1 MPSYALFRFQ
11 FLITLSLVMSVTM
24 THKDLQTLLKHAFS
38 VKLLASPNAPL
49 ILSFLHRQFKHAGC
63 LTISHEALSAALE
76 QLLVELRQHHP
87 ERYPGTVS
95 HYLSQWCD
103 EEHRFLRKYYVAGS
117 DDPVYELTSASERAL
132 GWVADLHKSA
142 FVGTESRFL
151 RIMALLKDMVVHQTD
166 DVALRLRQLQAQQAA
181 LQAQIDTLASTG
193 RAVRYSDTQLKER
206 FLEAHDIARR
216 LLGDF
221 REVEENFRAIARSVQ
236 EQLFQ
241 TGNRKGDILRYV
253 LDADAALKTS
263 DQGRSFYAF
272 WQFLLSQDEQEELRQ
287 LLDTIYAMP
296 GLPTDQEMGLR
307 HLKRQLLDAGAKV
320 VASNRSLIQQLR
332 TMLDEHHAADAQRV
346 RDLITEI
353 SQVALR
359 VVEAPPDDEAFMA
372 VETSPTVDS
381 PMARVLWSPPPVTSF
396 GDEPPELG
404 EADLSEATLDAFQHQ
419 LYVDERLLRQNIAHL
434 LEYRPAVTLAEVVK
448 TYPIERG
455 LTEVITYFSIAAKG
469 GTHTID
475 TTIQDTIL
483 VRQNVERR
491 NIILPRIVFAR
502 GEA

>member
-1 MPSYALFRFQ
+1 
-11 FLITLSLVMSVTM
+11 M
-24 THKDLQTLLKHAFS
+24 THEDLQSLLKNAFS

-49 ILSFLHRQFKHAGC
+49 ILSFLYRQFKQAGC
-63 LTISHEALSAALE
+63 LTIPHAVLSAALE
-76 QLLVELRQHHP
+76 RCLAELRPRHP
-87 ERYPGTVS
+87 DRYTGTAA

-103 EEHRFLRKYYVAGS
+103 EAHRLLRKYYVAGS

-142 FVGTESRFL
+142 FIGTESRFL
-151 RIMALLKDMVVHQTD
+151 RIMALLKDMVVHHTD
-166 DVALRLRQLQAQQAA
+166 DAALRIRQLQAQQSAI
-181 LQAQIDTLASTG
+181 QAQIDTLKTTG

-206 FLEAHDIARR
+206 FLEANDIARR

-241 TGNRKGDILRYV
+241 AGNRKGDILRYV

-296 GLPTDQEMGLR
+296 ALPTDQETGLR

-346 RDLITEI
+346 RDLVTEI
-353 SQVALR
+353 SQAALR
-359 VVEAPPDDEAFMA
+359 VAAAPPDDDAFILIETSPA
-372 VETSPTVDS
+372 VET
-381 PMARVLWSPPPVTSF
+381 PMARVLWSPPQVPAFGKETPV
-396 GDEPPELG
+396 LG
-404 EADLSEATLDAFQHQ
+404 QADLSEATRDAFQHQ
-419 LYVDERLLRQNIAHL
+419 LYVDERLLRRHIEHL
-434 LEYRPAVTLAEVVK
+434 LEHRPAVTLAELVE

-469 GTHTID
+469 GAHTID
-475 TTIQDTIL
+475 TTVHDTIP
-483 VRQNVERR
+483 VRQNVEQRH
-491 NIILPRIVFAR
+491 IILPRIVFAR
-502 GEA
+502 A